1 MKRIL
6 NTLVLIFIS
15 TSVFAQYVE
24 APRRFRLPG
33 EKKSIKHFKKP
44 LELPVSHKSIY
55 YPTAKNGNTVYI
67 DTLYPARDITF
78 FYDVRNYDSAYYVSG
93 YTYNNKTSY
102 FDSINITLP
111 VRMKIDYSGNV
122 VWSKVDSL
130 MWGDHFTPPNNSI
143 IQLSDGNFL
152 QISSVQND
160 FQNWRNYDYHS
171 AAYVKF
177 NKDGNTIWQRLYK
190 DTVYLHSGV
199 WARDVIAEDDG
210 GFTVATLIGSDTKY
224 LNPYDTSDTYLYLD
238 TTYIGLIRYDSLGNI
253 VQRKRHFVG
262 GSKVPI
268 TIGLLMKQDDG
279 GYIVGGVNY
288 FSGNLAQYYLLK
300 VDSLFNW
307 QWRKLFGQTVSRESM
322 MQIIEKSNNHYYFS
336 VFRSDTPIVV
346 QGGDQYYNGYY
357 QTGTMDS
364 VFNIISDTVFMQ
376 RFYPKNHPSY
386 EIIYDA
392 GIIRGMA
399 EGTQGKG
406 ICLLS
411 NLGYGANLVSLDSN
425 LSFQWNRWIADFPH
439 FTEEPKKLR
448 KAHDGGYL
456 IVGLTNRYG
465 IGGWFVKT
473 DTLGFALPN
482 GGDTL
487 YHIGITEN
495 GVTKSFDVKVYPNP
509 ISDIVNLQFD
519 KFADGDI
526 EVSVFD
532 FSGRLILNNM
542 YSNRKIIR
550 LNLSSLAKGLYL
562 LNIRINNENNLA
574 VKIIKK

>member
-55 YPTAKNGNTVYI
+55 YPAAKTGNTVYI